1 MKKRQ
6 TSIFDYRETCSRR
19 LVRLE
24 TTSYIDLTVEDD
36 VELVKHEVEDELD
49 VTKTADLVKDK
60 PKSTEDA
67 SELKDREHI
76 KTEDIKM
83 EDFGQN
89 DGKIDDRIDGKIDG
103 KIDGNLF
110 NSDSDNLKDPEDKG
124 SQPLPKI
131 KQEFSLKVEGSVP
144 ILCPVCNRDLGF
156 LELNTRVQHVEM
168 CLVTPKKE
176 EVDTKKRTQKNPDP
190 RERYKNKKTKY
201 SDGPKVIK
209 HPTSHGERTRTPIPQ
224 LKIMDFP
231 VVENSTYKVLVD
243 AFSFAP
249 HESIS
254 QYFLTHFHADHYG
267 GITKKW
273 SYNRVFSSLEE
284 YEDETKFR
292 RIIYASEVTSRLL
305 TLRFGID
312 PRFIKDLKFDT
323 RYCVKFYDDSGSPV
337 DVQDGGYESNDSVP
351 GLYVTPITANH
362 CPGAAIFLFESI
374 SRDLKVYRILHCGD
388 FRVSNVILQHPLL
401 TPFHAVGGSR
411 ALDKVYLDTTYMDP
425 KYNFPKQELVCETV
439 ANMFHRLVYA
449 HASETKPLSNWL
461 GILKQSRI
469 TDFMSSGKTK
479 KKKFLI
485 LVGTYLI
492 GKENLAIA
500 ILKKLRNCPIYVL
513 CINSRSDKLDIIRT
527 YDNEYLSKYVTNE
540 DRGDEKCQCVVHLVP
555 MNIVGSKGEISNYF
569 THNKYYDTF
578 EQCVGLRPTGWSFQ
592 EKKTEGVNNDEV
604 LEDYGDWE
612 TTINMPRA
620 HAINTIADIMLEQP
634 PYAFIDVAPS
644 KTNKAPY
651 NIYSLPYSEHSS
663 FRELSYFGIFF
674 NIGKIIPT
682 VNTHNEWSIKRMD
695 DIIAQWEDIRTIKR
709 DRQLDMKL
717 GKGLLQK
724 IESLDLNSF

>member
-6 TSIFDYRETCSRR
+6 TSIFDYREAWGRR

-36 VELVKHEVEDELD
+36 VEVVKNEIEDEPIA
-49 VTKTADLVKDK
+49 TETGKLVKDE
-60 PKSTEDA
+60 PERTEDA
-67 SELKDREHI
+67 TEGETTPELKDYQFI
-76 KTEDIKM
+76 KTEDFGKSIKIEEGTLDDLDL
-83 EDFGQN
+83 EDN
-89 DGKIDDRIDGKIDG
+89 D
-103 KIDGNLF
+103 LL
-110 NSDSDNLKDPEDKG
+110 SH
-124 SQPLPKI
+124 QI
-131 KQEFSLKVEGSVP
+131 KQDHNVESAVP

-168 CLVTPKKE
+168 CLVTPRKE
-176 EVDTKKRTQKNPDP
+176 EEKQLETKKRPQKKADP

-201 SDGPKVIK
+201 ADGPKVIK

-231 VVENSTYKVLVD
+231 VVGHSTYKVLVD

-249 HESIS
+249 HETIC
-254 QYFLTHFHADHYG
+254 QYFLTHFHSDHYG

-292 RIIYASEVTSRLL
+292 RIIYATEVTSRLL

-312 PRFIKDLKFDT
+312 PRFIKHLKFDT
-323 RYCVKFYDDSGSPV
+323 RYCVKLYDDTGGSI
-337 DVQDGGYESNDSVP
+337 DVQDGGYESSNCVP

-374 SRDLKVYRILHCGD
+374 SLDMKVYRILHCGD

-411 ALDKVYLDTTYMDP
+411 TLDKVYLDTTYMNP

-439 ANMFHRLVYA
+439 ANMFHKLVYA

-469 TDFMSSGKTK
+469 TDFMASGKTK
-479 KKKFLI
+479 KKKLLI

-527 YDNEYLSKYVTNE
+527 YDNEYLNEHVTN
-540 DRGDEKCQCVVHLVP
+540 DDCGDEQCQCVVHLVP

-569 THNKYYDTF
+569 THNKYYDIF

-592 EKKTEGVNNDEV
+592 EKKSEEVGNDDV

-620 HAINTIADIMLEQP
+620 HAINTITDIMLEQP
-634 PYAFIDVAPS
+634 PYAFTDVAPS

-682 VNTHNEWSIKRMD
+682 VNTHNEWSIKKMEE
-695 DIIAQWEDIRTIKR
+695 IIAQWEDIRKIKR
-709 DRQLDMKL
+709 DRLLDMKL
-717 GKGLLQK
+717 GQELLQK